1 MHPALARHGGLRQL
15 AEAVSAGRQSAID
28 IAEASAAA
36 HRTHGETLNAYLFW
50 DGEELIGR
58 ARSANADRAAG
69 ATPGPL
75 HGLPVSVKD
84 CIGVGGMPT
93 MAGTARRLPAK
104 WESEGPLVARLN
116 AQRAVITG
124 KTCQT
129 EFALGATGRMPYGP
143 QPRNPWDADAVRSA
157 GGSSTGAA
165 LSLIEGSAIAA
176 LGTDTLGSVRIP
188 ASVAG
193 VVGFRPGIGF
203 WPSAGVVPLSPTFDT
218 VGVLAWSVA
227 DLVLIVAA
235 LSGSAPSPALPS
247 PADLRL
253 ALIEPCW
260 SDCDA
265 SVAAVAMAAVDELAA
280 AGAGVTRLPLPEA
293 AESFRFVREGSVA
306 VAEFNTLLESELP
319 EWRALLQPA
328 TAALAA
334 RGAQAS
340 ATQYLLDR
348 RQHAELAAKATARLD
363 DRTVLALPTLPVTPP
378 RLADIDGAN
387 GQRQI
392 HLEMIRHVSIASCL
406 KMCAITLPAG
416 LDREG
421 IPVGLELMAPAGEE
435 ARLLSVAMAAE
446 KIIGEP
452 RRRLGS
458 PPLAGSARS

>member
-1 MHPALARHGGLRQL
+1 MHSALARYPDLRQL
-15 AEAVSAGRQSAID
+15 AEAVSAGKLSAVE
-28 IAEASAAA
+28 IAEGSADR
-36 HRTHGETLNAYLFW
+36 HRAGGDLLNAYFFW
-50 DGEELIGR
+50 AGSR
-58 ARSANADRAAG
+58 ALDQARAADADLG

-84 CIGVGGMPT
+84 CIGVSGMPT
-93 MAGTARRLPAK
+93 LAGSARGLPAK
-104 WESEGPLVARLN
+104 WESEGPLVARLRG
-116 AQRAVITG
+116 QRATITG

-165 LSLIEGSAIAA
+165 LSLIEGSAVAA

-193 VVGFRPGIGF
+193 VVGFRPSVGF
-203 WPSAGVVPLSPTFDT
+203 WSTEGVVPLSPTFDT

-227 DLVLIVAA
+227 DLVFVVEA
-235 LSGSAPSPALPS
+235 LSGSLSCAAFS
-247 PADLRL
+247 PADLSL
-253 ALIEPCW
+253 ALVEPCW

-265 SVAAVAMAAVDELAA
+265 SVATTASAAVDALAS
-280 AGAGVTRLPLPEA
+280 AGASVTRLDLPEA

-306 VAEFNTLLESELP
+306 VAEFNALLESELP
-319 EWRALLQPA
+319 EWRPLLQPA

-348 RQHAELAAKATARLD
+348 RRHIELAAKASQRFD

-378 RLADIDGAN
+378 RLADIDGQA

-392 HLEMIRHVSIASCL
+392 HLEMIRHVCIASCL
-406 KMCAITLPAG
+406 RMCAVTLPVG
-416 LDREG
+416 VDREG
-421 IPVGLELMAPAGEE
+421 IPVGLELMAPAGRETH
-435 ARLLSVAMAAE
+435 LLAAALTAE
-446 KIIGEP
+446 KVLGKALE
-452 RRRLGS
+452 RLG
-458 PPLAGSARS
+458 PAPLAAALA